1 MSLLP
6 RIYND
11 FLLSKDF
18 FEDGERRPIIEHALG
33 LLEDT
38 SKEGGVLFLQLPTG
52 YGKTTITFTSFFRAI
67 VNPDFFW
74 RVIHISPLRSIVED
88 IYRRIREGCEK
99 ALADINNAGDF
110 EQLIGAQMMLLPGSP
125 YLQKR
130 LTITTFDT
138 FSLSLAKT
146 PVREISEIARG
157 IGHGHFD
164 VPRASILEA
173 LVVMDEIHTFLSET
187 GESRALGVLTSTIRY
202 LMEFRIP
209 LVLMSATMPRVFVN
223 KILESSPCSTHRK
236 EIYYGDEGVVDKDW
250 ENEQINKKIETKLL
264 QGNIDDI
271 VKKSLEL
278 SSSYD
283 RTLVVLNTIPRA
295 RQVYCEL
302 RKKWKYDKPLVLL
315 HSKFKKEDRE
325 KKLKIVSKEKKWT
338 LVSTQVVESGINI
351 SANALI
357 TDTAPAN
364 NLVQRAGRVARKS
377 SDNEG
382 IMVIIEETKEVERG
396 FGIYNTEILKA
407 THEELKKHVSDD
419 KVKILWRNLDY
430 NGYIGY
436 QKFVNKVYSKGRWN
450 FYPDPLYYRLISS
463 FEWHPEDT
471 IRALME
477 LYHGSFLRGSPLIP
491 LVADPSGELDYINY
505 RAFMEK
511 TIPIAV
517 EDVGRMLRKGIKVE
531 KIVRKEKRVEREE
544 FEPRDLNKLVEKF
557 ISGRIIALQVN
568 DPEITYTGDEGLMI

>member
-164 VPRASILEA
+164 IPRASILEA

-209 LVLMSATMPRVFVN
+209 LVLMSATMPKVFVN

-315 HSKFKKEDRE
+315 
-325 KKLKIVSKEKKWT
+325 
-338 LVSTQVVESGINI
+338 
-351 SANALI
+351 
-357 TDTAPAN
+357 
-364 NLVQRAGRVARKS
+364 
-377 SDNEG
+377 
-382 IMVIIEETKEVERG
+382 
-396 FGIYNTEILKA
+396 
-407 THEELKKHVSDD
+407 
-419 KVKILWRNLDY
+419 
-430 NGYIGY
+430 
-436 QKFVNKVYSKGRWN
+436 
-450 FYPDPLYYRLISS
+450 
-463 FEWHPEDT
+463 
-471 IRALME
+471 
-477 LYHGSFLRGSPLIP
+477 
-491 LVADPSGELDYINY
+491 
-505 RAFMEK
+505 
-511 TIPIAV
+511 
-517 EDVGRMLRKGIKVE
+517 
-531 KIVRKEKRVEREE
+531 
-544 FEPRDLNKLVEKF
+544 
-557 ISGRIIALQVN
+557 
-568 DPEITYTGDEGLMI
+568 